1 MSKKNEYKNQKKADG
16 LIIDTGCANI
26 SSLKFA
32 LERLGYKIAVSS
44 DIEDIKA
51 ANKVFLPGVGSAE
64 FAMKGILDRSLAEV
78 IVSLEQP
85 VLGICLGMQLM
96 TNHSVENDVDTTCLG
111 LIDTNIAKIEGR
123 SDGQNK
129 GSSEGQ
135 NKDSS
140 EGKNEGKSE
149 GKNLR
154 LPHMGWNTLHSITPS
169 PLFRDL
175 TDKDYFYFVHTYCA
189 PKSDY
194 SLALCHYGQEFSA
207 SINQGNFYGVQFHPE
222 RSGKAGATLL
232 KNFME
237 YCL

>member
-1 MSKKNEYKNQKKADG
+1 MSKKSEYKNQKNADG

-51 ANKVFLPGVGSAE
+51 AKKVFLPGVGSAE

-111 LIDTNIAKIEGR
+111 LIDTNIAKIEG
-123 SDGQNK
+123 QNK
-129 GSSEGQ
+129 SS
-135 NKDSS
+135 S
-140 EGKNEGKSE
+140 EGKSE

-154 LPHMGWNTLHSITPS
+154 LPHMGWNTLHNITPS

-194 SLALCHYGQEFSA
+194 SLALCRYGQEFSA